1 MTLSGAALPRAN
13 PSHQWL
19 GSGRP
24 LLSFKEKWALFF
36 LMPFA
41 AMFVAF
47 VSYPILY
54 ALFLA
59 TDSSAYSRVIA
70 DPIYVRTLWN
80 TFIFIV
86 IGVMLKMVL
95 ALGLSSFFVLPG
107 RAIRVIAALFILPWA
122 VPHIPSILSIRWMLN
137 SEWGM
142 INNLLF
148 QMFGVDGPAWLT
160 NPSFGMA
167 SIITVHIWKYLPFWT
182 MILVAARLGIPK
194 ELYESARIDGAGS
207 MQQFR
212 YVTFP
217 AIANVFLTSTMLTTI
232 WSLGDFNSIYLLT
245 GGGPMERTNTLATM
259 GIRYAFRHADFQ
271 AGIVTLMS
279 ALPILVPLVIVLT
292 RRLRRNA
299 DA

>member
-1 MTLSGAALPRAN
+1 MALSGTALPEVN
-13 PSHQWL
+13 PSRWWL

-59 TDSSAYSRVIA
+59 TDGSAYARVFA
-70 DPIYVRTLWN
+70 DPIYARTLWN
-80 TFIFIV
+80 TFLFIA
-86 IGVMLKMVL
+86 IGVMLKMLL

-142 INNLLF
+142 INNILF
-148 QMFGVDGPAWLT
+148 QMFGIEGPAWLT
-160 NPSFGMA
+160 NPSFGIA
-167 SIITVHIWKYLPFWT
+167 SIIAVHIWKYLPFWT

-194 ELYESARIDGAGS
+194 DLYESARIDGAGS
-207 MQQFR
+207 IQQFR

>member
-1 MTLSGAALPRAN
+1 MIASGAALPQAN
-13 PSHQWL
+13 SSRQWL

-59 TDSSAYSRVIA
+59 TDRSAYARVFA
-70 DPIYVRTLWN
+70 DPIYARTLWN
-80 TFIFIV
+80 TFLFIA
-86 IGVMLKMVL
+86 IGVMLKMLL

-142 INNLLF
+142 INNILF
-148 QMFGVDGPAWLT
+148 QVFGVDGPAWLT
-160 NPSFGMA
+160 NPSYGMA
-167 SIITVHIWKYLPFWT
+167 SIIAVHIWKYLPFWT

-194 ELYESARIDGAGS
+194 DLYESARIDGAGS
-207 MQQFR
+207 VQQFR

>member
-1 MTLSGAALPRAN
+1 
-13 PSHQWL
+13 
-19 GSGRP
+19 
-24 LLSFKEKWALFF
+24 
-36 LMPFA
+36 
-41 AMFVAF
+41 MFVAF

-59 TDSSAYSRVIA
+59 TDRSAYTRVIA
-70 DPIYVRTLWN
+70 DPIYARTLWN
-80 TFIFIV
+80 TFLFIV
-86 IGVMLKMVL
+86 IGVMLKMLL

-107 RAIRVIAALFILPWA
+107 RAIRIIAALFILPWA

-148 QMFGVDGPAWLT
+148 QMFGIDGPAWLT

>member
-1 MTLSGAALPRAN
+1 
-13 PSHQWL
+13 
-19 GSGRP
+19 
-24 LLSFKEKWALFF
+24 
-36 LMPFA
+36 
-41 AMFVAF
+41 MFVAF

-59 TDSSAYSRVIA
+59 TDRSAYARVFA
-70 DPIYVRTLWN
+70 DPIYARTLWN
-80 TFIFIV
+80 TFLFIA
-86 IGVMLKMVL
+86 IGVMLKMLL

-142 INNLLF
+142 INNILF
-148 QMFGVDGPAWLT
+148 QVFGVDGPAWLT
-160 NPSFGMA
+160 NPSYGMA
-167 SIITVHIWKYLPFWT
+167 SIIAVHIWKYLPFWT

-194 ELYESARIDGAGS
+194 DLYESARIDGAGS
-207 MQQFR
+207 VQQFR

>member
-1 MTLSGAALPRAN
+1 MTLSGAALPQAN
-13 PSHQWL
+13 SSRWWL

-59 TDSSAYSRVIA
+59 TDSSAYARVFA
-70 DPIYVRTLWN
+70 DPIYARTLWN
-80 TFIFIV
+80 TFLFIA
-86 IGVMLKMVL
+86 IGVMLKMLL

-148 QMFGVDGPAWLT
+148 QLFGVEGPAWLT

-167 SIITVHIWKYLPFWT
+167 SIIAVHIWKYLPFWT

-194 ELYESARIDGAGS
+194 DLYESARIDGAGS
-207 MQQFR
+207 VQQFR

>member
-1 MTLSGAALPRAN
+1 MTLSGAALLQAN
-13 PSHQWL
+13 SSRKWL

-41 AMFVAF
+41 TMFVAF

-59 TDSSAYSRVIA
+59 TDRSAYTRVIA
-70 DPIYVRTLWN
+70 DPIYARTLWN
-80 TFIFIV
+80 TFLFIV
-86 IGVMLKMVL
+86 IGVMLKMLL

-107 RAIRVIAALFILPWA
+107 RAIRIIAALFILPWA

-148 QMFGVDGPAWLT
+148 QMFGIDGPAWLT